1 VASRLK
7 ISKTELKDFLDYK
20 VEQYNTPDFITD
32 DPISIPH
39 RFKRKEDIEIAG
51 LLVSTI
57 SWGSR
62 KGIVKSGNRMID
74 ILGESPF
81 DFVMSHNKAQLA
93 RFEGFVHRT
102 FNDTDLAYFI
112 KALKYVYMAKGG
124 VESIFHAHAEKE
136 SLQLAINQFKTIF
149 FEIQHPE
156 RTLKHIG
163 DPLKGSAAKKM
174 NMYLRWM
181 VRKDKKGVDFGIW
194 QSIKP
199 SQLSCPLDVHSGN
212 VARKLGL
219 LRRKQNDAVALQEL
233 DRALRQFDNQ
243 DPVKYDFALFG
254 LGVFE
259 SF

>member
-1 VASRLK
+1 MK
-7 ISKTELKDFLDYK
+7 IGKAELKDFLDYK
-20 VEQYNTPDFITD
+20 ANQYNTPDFITD

-51 LLVSTI
+51 LLVATI

-81 DFVMSHNKAQLA
+81 DFVMSHNKTQLA

-102 FNDTDLAYFI
+102 FNVADLTYFI
-112 KALKYVYMAKGG
+112 KALKHVYKAKGG
-124 VESIFHAHAEKE
+124 MESIFHAHAEKE
-136 SLQLAINQFKTIF
+136 SLQGAINQFKAIF

-181 VRKDKKGVDFGIW
+181 VRKDKRGVDFGIW
-194 QSIKP
+194 KSIKP

-219 LRRKQNDAVALQEL
+219 LNRKQNDATALIEL
-233 DRALRQFDNQ
+233 DLGLRELDKS

-254 LGVFE
+254 LGVYENF
-259 SF
+259 

>member
-1 VASRLK
+1 MASILK

-20 VEQYNTPDFITD
+20 VEQYNTPEFITD

-81 DFVMSHNKAQLA
+81 DFVMSHNRTQLA
-93 RFEGFVHRT
+93 RLEGFVHRT
-102 FNDTDLAYFI
+102 FNDADLAYFI
-112 KALKYVYMAKGG
+112 RALKHVYEAKGG
-124 VESIFHAHAEKE
+124 IESIFHAHAEKE
-136 SLQLAINQFKTIF
+136 SLQRAINQFKAIF
-149 FEIQHPE
+149 FELQHPE

-163 DPLKGSAAKKM
+163 DPIKGSAAKKM

-181 VRKDKKGVDFGIW
+181 VRKDKNGVDFGIW
-194 QSIKP
+194 QTVKP

-219 LRRKQNDAVALQEL
+219 LKRKQNDAVALAEL
-233 DRALRQFDNQ
+233 DKALRQLDKR

-254 LGVFE
+254 LGIFE
-259 SF
+259 NF